1 MAGQIQVTMP
11 AKLPTQFPAAVKASA
26 PALRSGLELTG
37 ARLGE
42 LRRAVIVS
50 EVYALAA
57 AQPKL
62 GRTAL
67 VNTVFLA
74 HMRDPGVSER
84 SLWRWLAAFERGGLA
99 ALVDRKPGRSGR
111 KPGGIA

>member
-1 MAGQIQVTMP
+1 MP
-11 AKLPTQFPAAVKASA
+11 AKPANPNQPARVVPT
-26 PALRSGLELTG
+26 RSGLTVSG
-37 ARLGE
+37 VRLGE

-50 EVYALAA
+50 EVYALAT

-74 HMRDPGVSER
+74 HLREPGISER
-84 SLWRWLAAFERGGLA
+84 SLWRWVSAFERGGLA
-99 ALVDRKPGRSGR
+99 ALVDHKAGRSGR
-111 KPGGIA
+111 KAGEGKA